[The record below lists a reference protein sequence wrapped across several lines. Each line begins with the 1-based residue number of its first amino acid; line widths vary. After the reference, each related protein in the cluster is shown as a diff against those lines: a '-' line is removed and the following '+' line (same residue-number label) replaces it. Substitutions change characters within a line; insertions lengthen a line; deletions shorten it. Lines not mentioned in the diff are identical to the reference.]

1 MASSSTE
8 SLRQLYEELPYPNV
22 PISAS
27 GRSAIDGLYRMSLTT
42 AQYART
48 RAIVPSE
55 GSLILNAGC
64 GSGWETLILAE
75 ANPGARLVVCDLS
88 PESVRVTERRLRYH
102 GFGDV
107 ELYAL
112 NLFDLEQLG
121 LQFDFI
127 SLNDVLYLLDDPVA
141 GLKVLKRVLKPDG
154 ILRANLH
161 HAYQRD
167 VIFRMQKAFQLL
179 GLFELPTPEASNR
192 VREFMTNLNS
202 DEARVALRWNPE
214 IYKDDTNMR
223 ANYLLP
229 SDKGFLIPDL
239 MGMLKEAELGLIS
252 LVDYPDWDP
261 ALLFKDK
268 EMPEWLQTEL
278 DKLSSAEQ
286 NHFYELIYPNHR
298 LIDFWAEHPG
308 SSLAL
313 PWSDADWLGG
323 RVQLNPVLADNT
335 EFRQNFGKAYENKV
349 EFAMNWPGASRGRL
363 KILPEQMTWL
373 GSLLQGPTPVIT
385 LVEQATQAKKP
396 EPEAAQD
403 PVPTHLRGLKKFL
416 TAQKQVLAYLSAL
429 EEFLFVMLDPTPE
442 HRRG

>member
-1 MASSSTE
+1 MTSSSTE

-27 GRSAIDGLYRMSLTT
+27 GRNAIDGLYRMSLTT
-42 AQYART
+42 AQYGRT

-102 GFGDV
+102 GFVDV
-107 ELYAL
+107 ELHVL

-167 VIFRMQKAFQLL
+167 VIFRMQQAFQLL
-179 GLFELPTPEASNR
+179 GLFDLPTPEASNR
-192 VREFMTNLNS
+192 VREFMLNLNS

-239 MGMLKEAELGLIS
+239 MRMLKEAELGLIS

-261 ALLFKDK
+261 TLLFK
-268 EMPEWLQTEL
+268 EMPEWLKPEL
-278 DKLSSAEQ
+278 DKLSPADQ

-308 SSLAL
+308 SSMVF
-313 PWSDADWLGG
+313 PWSDTDWLGG
-323 RVQLNPVLADNT
+323 TVRLNPVLADNP
-335 EFRQNFGKAYENKV
+335 EFRQNFGKAYEKKV
-349 EFAMNWPGASRGRL
+349 EFTMNWPGASRGRL

-385 LVEQATQAKKP
+385 LVEQANQAKKL
-396 EPEAAQD
+396 EPETAQD
-403 PVPTHLRGLKKFL
+403 PPVPPHLRGLKKFL
-416 TAQKQVLAYLSAL
+416 TAQEQVLAYLTAL
-429 EEFLFVMLDPTPE
+429 EEFLFVMLDPSSK
-442 HRRG
+442 

>member
-22 PISAS
+22 PISTS
-27 GRSAIDGLYRMSLTT
+27 GRGALDGLYRMSLTT

-48 RAIVPSE
+48 RAILPSE
-55 GSLILNAGC
+55 GALILNAGC

-102 GFGDV
+102 GFVDV
-107 ELYAL
+107 ELHAL

-141 GLKVLKRVLKPDG
+141 GLKVLKQVLKPDG

-161 HAYQRD
+161 HAHQRE

-179 GLFELPTPEASNR
+179 GLFELPTPEASNL
-192 VREFMTNLNS
+192 VREFMNNLAA

-239 MGMLKEAELGLIS
+239 MRMLKEAELGLIS

-261 ALLFKDK
+261 SVLFK
-268 EMPEWLQTEL
+268 EMPEWLKTEL
-278 DKLSSAEQ
+278 DKLSPADQ

-308 SSLAL
+308 SSIVF
-313 PWSDADWLGG
+313 PWRDTDWLGG
-323 RVQLNPVLADNT
+323 MVQLNPVLADNT
-335 EFRQNFGKAYENKV
+335 EFRQNFGKAYEKKV

-385 LVEQATQAKKP
+385 LVEQANQAKKL
-396 EPEAAQD
+396 EPETAQD
-403 PVPTHLRGLKKFL
+403 PVPTQLRGLKKFL
-416 TAQKQVLAYLSAL
+416 TAQEQVLTYLTGL
-429 EEFLFVMLDPTPE
+429 EEFLFVMLDP
-442 HRRG
+442 GAK